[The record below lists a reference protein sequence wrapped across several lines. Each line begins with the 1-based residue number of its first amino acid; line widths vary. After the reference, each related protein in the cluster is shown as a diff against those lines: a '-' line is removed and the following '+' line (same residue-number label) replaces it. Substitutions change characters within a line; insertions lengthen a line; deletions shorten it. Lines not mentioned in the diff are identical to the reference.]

1 MSDVSSVTTTTST
14 DAYGNSYT
22 SSVSTDGLTNED
34 FLTLMLTELSMQD
47 PTEPVDSDSMLQN
60 QLQLSTLETNLSL
73 AESMS
78 ALQSSFEYTALS
90 SSANLIGNVV
100 ENGEY
105 DDSGNLKQYKVSSVT
120 SQDGDIYLTAYQL
133 DGYYDLYTYDETS
146 NMDNIVSSSSE
157 EDSITITDSNS
168 TSYEF
173 SIYNKTYSE
182 LAEEI
187 SAIDGLNAV
196 LTQNTNGGYNLIIS
210 VKNGDSSLSQ
220 NNLDLEY
227 STSNATSY
235 SDEIETIPYTS
246 VTKIY

>member
-173 SIYNKTYSE
+173 STYNKTYSE

-187 SAIDGLNAV
+187 SAVDGLNAV

-210 VKNGDSSLSQ
+210 VKNGGSSLSQ

>member
-22 SSVSTDGLTNED
+22 SSVSTDGLSNED
-34 FLTLMLTELSMQD
+34 FITLMLTELSMQD
-47 PTEPVDSDSMLQN
+47 PTDPVDSDSMLQN

-78 ALQSSFEYTALS
+78 ALKSSFEYTALS
-90 SSANLIGNVV
+90 SSASLIGNVV

-105 DDSGNLKQYKVSSVT
+105 DDSGNLKQYKISSVT
-120 SQDGDIYLTAYQL
+120 SQDGDIYLTAYAL
-133 DGYYDLYTYDETS
+133 DGYYDLYTYNETS
-146 NMDNIVSSSSE
+146 STDDIVSSNSE
-157 EDSITITDSNS
+157 DDSITITDNS
-168 TSYEF
+168 GNSYEF
-173 SIYNKTYSE
+173 STYNKTYAE

-187 SAIDGLNAV
+187 SAIDALNAA
-196 LTQNTNGGYNLIIS
+196 LTQNTNGGYNMIIS
-210 VKNGDSSLSQ
+210 VANGGSSLSQ

-235 SDEIETIPYTS
+235 SDEVETIPYTS